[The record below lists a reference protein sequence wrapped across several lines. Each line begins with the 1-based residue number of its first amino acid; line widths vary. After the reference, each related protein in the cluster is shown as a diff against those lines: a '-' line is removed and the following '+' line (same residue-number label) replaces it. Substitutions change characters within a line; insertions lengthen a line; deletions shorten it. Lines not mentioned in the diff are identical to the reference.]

1 MPTQFR
7 YTVPLEETHWK
18 FPASGEVAFTWDY
31 DARSEDLLKL
41 YSKGKKEQWDAD
53 ARIDWSLP
61 VDPEDP
67 MQMDDQVVPLYGT
80 DLWKKLSPKQHAEL
94 RYHSQV
100 FNLSQFLHGEQ
111 GALVCAARIV
121 KDVPRIESKFYAAT
135 QVMDEARHVEA
146 YRRLLLEKFKFA
158 YPISKPLKTLLEQ
171 ALNDPRWDFTYLGM
185 QVLIEGLALVAFQR
199 IRDYSKNPLCQ
210 AVNAYVM
217 QDEARH
223 VAFGRL
229 ALRDYY
235 PELSDA
241 ERREREEF
249 VIEGSYHLRDRFNSP
264 EMWEQLGYDVKEV
277 LKIVD
282 QAEGQV
288 RFRKRLF
295 SRIVPTVRDI
305 GLWSEKV
312 QKAYADLGGMQYAN
326 TNAQDMLDN
335 DAKVAEEF
343 DRKMKEG
350 FGKSE
355 KSGSDPDFQRG
366 APETG

>member
-1 MPTQFR
+1 MPQQFT
-7 YTVPLEETHWK
+7 YTLPVAETHWK

-31 DARSEDLLKL
+31 DSRSEELLKL
-41 YSKGKKEQWDAD
+41 YAKGKQEQWNAD
-53 ARIDWSLP
+53 TRIDWSLP

-67 MQMDDQVVPLYGT
+67 MQMAEEVQPLYGT
-80 DLWKKLSPKQHAEL
+80 ELWRKLSPKQHAEL

-121 KDVPRIESKFYAAT
+121 QDVPRIESKFYAAT

-146 YRRLLLEKFKFA
+146 YRRLLTEKFRFV
-158 YPISKPLKTLLEQ
+158 YPISKPLKTLIER
-171 ALNDPRWDFTYLGM
+171 AMNDPRWDFTYLGM

-199 IRDYSKNPLCQ
+199 IRDYSRNPLCQ

-235 PELSDA
+235 PQLSAA
-241 ERREREEF
+241 ERCEREDF
-249 VIEGSYHLRDRFNSP
+249 IIEGSFHLRDRFNSP
-264 EMWEQLGYDVKEV
+264 EMWERLGYDVKEA
-277 LKIVD
+277 LKVVD
-282 QAEGQV
+282 GADGQI

-305 GLWSEKV
+305 GLWSERV
-312 QKAYADLGGMQYAN
+312 QKAFTELGGIQYAN
-326 TNAQDMLDN
+326 TDAQEMLDH
-335 DAKVAEEF
+335 DAKVAEDF
-343 DRKMKEG
+343 DRQMQEKRG
-350 FGKSE
+350 SE
-355 KSGSDPDFQRG
+355 
-366 APETG
+366 

>member
-1 MPTQFR
+1 MAQKFN
-7 YTVPLEETHWK
+7 YTLPVEETQWK
-18 FPASGEVAFTWDY
+18 FPATGEVAFTWDY
-31 DARSEDLLKL
+31 DARSEDLLRL
-41 YSKGKKEQWDAD
+41 YAKGKKEQWDAD
-53 ARIDWSLP
+53 TRIDWSLE

-67 MQMDDQVVPLYGT
+67 MQMDDQVVPLFGT
-80 DLWKKLSPKQHAEL
+80 PIWQKLSEKQRAEL

-100 FNLSQFLHGEQ
+100 FNLSNFLHGEQ
-111 GALVCAARIV
+111 GALVCSARIV
-121 KDVPRIESKFYAAT
+121 QDVPRIESKFYAAT

-146 YRRLLLEKFKFA
+146 YRRLLMEKFKFV

-171 ALNDPRWDFTYLGM
+171 TLNDPRWDFTYLGM

-199 IRDYSKNPLCQ
+199 IRDYSKNTLCRQ
-210 AVNAYVM
+210 VNAYVM

-235 PELSDA
+235 PELTDA

-264 EMWEQLGYDVKEV
+264 ELWERLGFDVKEV
-277 LKIVD
+277 MKTLD
-282 QAEGQV
+282 GAEGQI

-305 GLWSEKV
+305 GLWSERV
-312 QKAYADLGGMQYAN
+312 QKAYADLGGIQYAQ
-326 TNAQDMLDN
+326 TNAQEMLDN
-335 DAKVAEEF
+335 DAKVAQEF
-343 DRKMKEG
+343 DRQMKEG
-350 FGKSE
+350 FKE
-355 KSGSDPDFQRG
+355 V
-366 APETG
+366 APAK

>member
-1 MPTQFR
+1 MSAEFR
-7 YTVPLEETHWK
+7 YVMPVEETQWRI
-18 FPASGEVAFTWDY
+18 PASGEVAFTWDY
-31 DARSEDLLKL
+31 DARSTELLQL
-41 YSKGKKEQWDAD
+41 YSKGKQQQWDAET
-53 ARIDWSLP
+53 RIDWSLE
-61 VDPEDP
+61 VDPDDP
-67 MQMDDQVVPLYGT
+67 MQMDESVLPLYGT
-80 DLWKKLSPKQHAEL
+80 ELWKKLSERQRSDL

-121 KDVPRIESKFYAAT
+121 KDAPQLESKFYAAT

-146 YRRLLLEKFKFA
+146 YRRLLKDKFRFA
-158 YPISKPLKTLLEQ
+158 YPISRPLKTLLEQ

-199 IRDYSKNPLCQ
+199 IRDYSRNPLCQ

-229 ALRDYY
+229 ALRAYY
-235 PELSDA
+235 PQLTDA

-264 EMWEQLGYDVKEV
+264 EMWEQLGYDPKDV
-277 LKIVD
+277 LPVVD
-282 QAEGQV
+282 AAEGQI

-312 QKAYADLGGMQYAN
+312 RRAYTELGGIQYEN
-326 TNAQDMLDN
+326 TDAQAMLDN
-335 DAKVAEEF
+335 DARVAEDF
-343 DRKMKEG
+343 DRQMREG
-350 FGKSE
+350 FTKEE
-355 KSGSDPDFQRG
+355 K
-366 APETG
+366 

>member
-1 MPTQFR
+1 MTQFK
-7 YTVPLEETHWK
+7 YTLPVEETQWK
-18 FPASGEVAFTWDY
+18 FPATGEVAFTWDY
-31 DARSEDLLKL
+31 DARSAELLKL

-53 ARIDWSLP
+53 TRIDWSLP

-80 DLWKKLSPKQHAEL
+80 PIWQKLSEKQRAEL

-100 FNLSQFLHGEQ
+100 FNLSNFLHGEQ

-121 KDVPRIESKFYAAT
+121 QDVPRIESKFYAAT

-146 YRRLLLEKFKFA
+146 YRRLLAEKFKFV

-171 ALNDPRWDFTYLGM
+171 ALGDPRWDFTYLGM

-199 IRDYSKNPLCQ
+199 IRDYSKNTLCRQ
-210 AVNAYVM
+210 VNAYVM

-235 PELSDA
+235 PELTEA

-264 EMWEQLGYDVKEV
+264 ELWDRLGFDSKEV
-277 LKIVD
+277 MKTLD
-282 QAEGQV
+282 NAEGQI

-305 GLWSEKV
+305 GLWSERV
-312 QKAYADLGGMQYAN
+312 QKAYAELGGIQYAQAD
-326 TNAQDMLDN
+326 AQEMLDN
-335 DAKVAEEF
+335 DAKVAQEF
-343 DRKMKEG
+343 DRQMREG
-350 FGKSE
+350 FKE
-355 KSGSDPDFQRG
+355 T
-366 APETG
+366 APAK

>member
-1 MPTQFR
+1 MSTLYR
-7 YTVPLEETHWK
+7 YTVPAAETQWK

-31 DARSEDLLKL
+31 DARSDELLKL
-41 YSKGKKEQWDAD
+41 YAKGKQGQWNAD
-53 ARIDWSLP
+53 TRIDWSLP

-67 MQMDDQVVPLYGT
+67 MQMDDQVVPLHGT
-80 DLWKKLSPKQHAEL
+80 PLWDKLSARQRADL

-121 KDVPRIESKFYAAT
+121 QHAPRIESKFYAAT

-146 YRRLLLEKFKFA
+146 YRRLLSEKFSFA
-158 YPISKPLKTLLEQ
+158 YPISKPLRTLLEQ

-199 IRDYSKNPLCQ
+199 IRDYAQNALCA

-217 QDEARH
+217 EDEARH

-235 PELSDA
+235 PELTDA

-249 VIEGSYHLRDRFNSP
+249 VIEGSFHLRDRFNSP
-264 EMWEQLGYDVKEV
+264 EMWERLGMDIKDVAPV
-277 LKIVD
+277 LD
-282 QAEGQV
+282 QAEGQI

-305 GLWSEKV
+305 GLWSERV
-312 QKAYADLGGMQYAN
+312 QKAYAELGGMQYAA
-326 TNAQDMLDN
+326 TDAQEMLDN
-335 DAKVAEEF
+335 DARVAEEF
-343 DRKMKEG
+343 DRRMRDG
-350 FGKSE
+350 FGRAE
-355 KSGSDPDFQRG
+355 Q
-366 APETG
+366 TGK

>member
-1 MPTQFR
+1 MGTTFQ
-7 YTVPLEETHWK
+7 YAVPLEETHWK
-18 FPASGEVAFTWDY
+18 FPATGEVAFTWSY
-31 DARSEDLLKL
+31 DARSDELLRL
-41 YSKGKKEQWDAD
+41 YAKGKQEQWDAE

-67 MQMDDQVVPLYGT
+67 MQMDDQVVPLHGT
-80 DLWKKLSPKQHAEL
+80 KLWDRLSAKQRAEL

-100 FNLSQFLHGEQ
+100 FNLSQFLNGEQ
-111 GALVCAARIV
+111 GALVCSARIV
-121 KDVPRIESKFYAAT
+121 QDVPRIESKFYAAT

-146 YRRLLLEKFKFA
+146 YQRLLREKFRFA
-158 YPISKPLKTLLEQ
+158 YPISKPLQTLLEQ
-171 ALNDPRWDFTYLGM
+171 ALNDSRWDFTYLGM

-199 IRDYSKNPLCQ
+199 IRDYSKNALCQ

-235 PELSDA
+235 PELTEA

-264 EMWEQLGYDVKEV
+264 EIWERIGIDTREALETLD
-277 LKIVD
+277 
-282 QAEGQV
+282 ASEGQI

-295 SRIVPTVRDI
+295 SRIVPTVHTTIR
-305 GLWSEKV
+305 SV
-312 QKAYADLGGMQYAN
+312 
-326 TNAQDMLDN
+326 
-335 DAKVAEEF
+335 
-343 DRKMKEG
+343 
-350 FGKSE
+350 
-355 KSGSDPDFQRG
+355 
-366 APETG
+366 ETGG

>member
-1 MPTQFR
+1 MSAEFR
-7 YTVPLEETHWK
+7 YVMPVEETQWNL
-18 FPASGEVAFTWDY
+18 PATGEVAFTWDY
-31 DARSEDLLKL
+31 DTHSTELLQL
-41 YSKGKKEQWDAD
+41 YSKGKQQQWDAET
-53 ARIDWSLP
+53 RIDWSLP
-61 VDPEDP
+61 VDPDDP
-67 MQMDDQVVPLYGT
+67 MQMDESVLPLHGT
-80 DLWKKLSPKQHAEL
+80 ELWAKLSERQKSDI

-121 KDVPRIESKFYAAT
+121 KDAPTLESKFYAAT

-146 YRRLLLEKFKFA
+146 YRRLLKDKFKFA
-158 YPISKPLKTLLEQ
+158 YPISKPLRTLLEQ

-199 IRDYSKNPLCQ
+199 IRDYAKNPLCQ

-229 ALRDYY
+229 ALRAYY
-235 PELSDA
+235 PQLTDA

-264 EMWEQLGYDVKEV
+264 EMWEQLGFDLKDV
-277 LKIVD
+277 LKVVD
-282 QAEGQV
+282 AAEGQV

-312 QKAYADLGGMQYAN
+312 RAAYTDLGGIQYEK
-326 TNAQDMLDN
+326 TDAQAMLDN
-335 DAKVAEEF
+335 DARVAEEF
-343 DRKMKEG
+343 DRKMREG
-350 FGKSE
+350 FRQPGT
-355 KSGSDPDFQRG
+355 DPN
-366 APETG
+366 